1 LKINLAV
8 PLPIQIVVRA
18 LGIDLLQSDRD
29 PLTGRLN
36 RRAFQHAVIAVLVAR
51 DDPDS
56 FLALAMLDLDHFK
69 AINDTNGQ
77 RRR

>member
-1 LKINLAV
+1 
-8 PLPIQIVVRA
+8 LPP
-18 LGIDLLQSDRD
+18 GI
-29 PLTGRLN
+29 TAIETLN